1 MAVLTWFSCK
11 TMTAILY
18 FGGQKSVHNDGLV
31 TIIMAALKREVLYY
45 ILMTKYSQTSPH
57 GQQQKTA
64 LYYGQF
70 VRPKSNH

>member
-31 TIIMAALKREVLYY
+31 TIIMAALKREVLYCTDDK
-45 ILMTKYSQTSPH
+45 IQSNLSSRT
-57 GQQQKTA
+57 TA
-64 LYYGQF
+64 KDSSLLWT
-70 VRPKSNH
+70 VC